1 MSGLYGQTV
10 FGFGEMHTHIRNHR
24 ALSARQMMRSPRSCG
39 AKKVASGVQSV
50 VYVASRTHHAIDRG
64 AAAFADSERTRV
76 ERLERRESYRRRAV
90 ASAGPS
96 ARAKEASNR

>member
-1 MSGLYGQTV
+1 
-10 FGFGEMHTHIRNHR
+10 
-24 ALSARQMMRSPRSCG
+24 
-39 AKKVASGVQSV
+39 V